1 MKKIKFIACAAFA
14 VAAASM
20 ISSCSGNNKN
30 SAKDSESIQAEEAL
44 AAENPSATT
53 TDSIASVFIDP
64 SKKSD
69 VATDTTYAVTESGLK
84 YMIMKEGNGISPKAD
99 DTVMVH
105 YIGQLLDG
113 TVFDS
118 SVGRGEPATFPLNRV
133 IPGWTEGLQ
142 LMKEGGTA
150 VFYIPSNLAYGE
162 RGAAGAIPPN
172 SDLIF
177 YVELIQVIK

>member
-14 VAAASM
+14 LAAGSM
-20 ISSCSGNNKN
+20 LSSCSGNKSNT
-30 SAKDSESIQAEEAL
+30 ADSDSIQAEEAL
-44 AAENPSATT
+44 AAENPSVAT
-53 TDSIASVFIDP
+53 TDSIAAVFTDP
-64 SKKSD
+64 AKKSD

-84 YMIMKEGNGISPKAD
+84 YMIMKEGNGISPKAE

-118 SVGRGEPATFPLNRV
+118 SVSRGEPASFPLNRV

-142 LMKEGGTA
+142 LMKEGGSA